1 MLWHKETVYHWLT
14 ELSSQQVVPIIIS
27 LSSNSLLVSS
37 PGSFDPQIYFV
48 VFRAALET
56 ACSLPQRSS
65 ELLMAADNSELM
77 VKYNVIW
84 FFDAQFSVSLLTI
97 SHSETSRSSV
107 MINFSNISK
116 FLWTNR
122 RCSIIGKDWKNC
134 NLFEDLWISLMK
146 IRNKRGPKTDPWGT
160 PQRFS
165 SLGEE
170 FSPIWIA

>member
-14 ELSSQQVVPIIIS
+14 ELSSQQVVPVIIS

-65 ELLMAADNSELM
+65 GLLMAADNSELM

-134 NLFEDLWISLMK
+134 IYLRIYEYHWWRSEIKED
-146 IRNKRGPKTDPWGT
+146 PKQIPEGLHRDLVP
-160 PQRFS
+160 
-165 SLGEE
+165 
-170 FSPIWIA
+170 